1 MEQTNASSLPGFIL
15 LGFSSHPELRRLLFP
30 LFLTM
35 YTLTL
40 LGNSLMVLLART
52 DPRLRCAPMYI
63 LLGHLSIVD
72 VAFSSTTVPRAL
84 MDLLWGNRAV
94 SYVGCLA
101 QTYFFVAFGITDSFL
116 LACMAFDRYVAVCH
130 PLRYATVMGPSCC
143 LGLVAGSWA
152 VSHLHSLLHVGLLA
166 RLSFCASREIPHY
179 FCDVQPLLRLS
190 CSSTRVNELVA
201 FTESSVIVMGPFLFI
216 LGSYIFILTAVL
228 RLPSGEGRRKAM
240 STCGSHLAV
249 VALFYGTVIAVY
261 IRPASSYS
269 ADQGRVVT
277 VVYTALTPM
286 LNPLIYS
293 LRNQEVAGAL
303 RRALDKLQAPGR

>member
-15 LGFSSHPELRRLLFP
+15 LGFSSRPELRCLLFP

-72 VAFSSTTVPRAL
+72 VALSSTTVPRAL
-84 MDLLWGNRAV
+84 LDLLWGNGAV
-94 SYVGCLA
+94 SYMGCLA
-101 QTYFFVAFGITDSFL
+101 QTYFFLAFGSTDSFL

-130 PLRYATVMGPSCC
+130 PLSYAAIMGPWCC

-152 VSHLHSLLHVGLLA
+152 ISHLHSLLHVGLLA

-179 FCDVQPLLRLS
+179 FCDVQPLLRLA
-190 CSSTRVNELVA
+190 CSSTHVNELVI
-201 FTESSVIVMGPFLFI
+201 FTEGSLLIMGPFIFI
-216 LGSYIFILTAVL
+216 LGSYIFIFTAVL
-228 RLPSGEGRRKAM
+228 QLPSAQGRRKAM
-240 STCGSHLAV
+240 STCGSHLAA
-249 VALFYGTVIAVY
+249 VALFYGTIIAVY

-269 ADQGRVVT
+269 AEHGRVVT
-277 VVYTALTPM
+277 VLYTALTPM

-303 RRALDKLQAPGR
+303 RRALDKLHAPGK